1 MTISPRVFLLSLRCT
16 EMKVLNLSGDQVPF
30 NLDLTLS
37 CGQVF
42 RWVLEDQWWR
52 GVVDQKCVTIRQ
64 DGDTLIYTGWS
75 ESGIIRYFNL
85 HQSLPGIISS
95 IRNAIT
101 TYSGL
106 KRDPFFEIAIRAGQ
120 GLRIVKQDPWETLIS
135 FICSQNSNIPA
146 ITRRINL
153 LCERYGTPLGDN
165 SYGFPTPQALAHLDT
180 DRLRECATGYR
191 ASYISRTAAMILQ
204 HPDLLTLLPDLP
216 IADARDSLMELPG
229 VGPKV
234 ADCILLFG
242 YNHMEIV
249 PVDVW
254 IRSIITSV
262 YSLGSH
268 QSKKKKTYSYDDIS
282 RFCREY
288 YGPYAGYAQQLLF
301 AARKDL
307 PVPSLPATRI
317 GLL

>member
-1 MTISPRVFLLSLRCT
+1 MKSLYLT
-16 EMKVLNLSGDQVPF
+16 GDQLPF

-42 RWVLEDQWWR
+42 RWFREGDWWN
-52 GVVDQKCVTIRQ
+52 GVINQKLVSICQ
-64 DGDTLIYTGWS
+64 DGDILTYTGWS
-75 ESGIIRYFNL
+75 ESEIIQYFNL
-85 HQSLPGIISS
+85 HLSLPGIISS
-95 IRNAIT
+95 IRRSIT

-106 KRDPFFEIAIRAGQ
+106 ACDPFFEYAITAGQ

-153 LCERYGTPLGDN
+153 LCERYGSPIGDN
-165 SYGFPTPQALAHLDT
+165 KFGFPTPEALAHLDCNL
-180 DRLRECATGYR
+180 LRECSTGYR
-191 ASYISRTAAMILQ
+191 APYISRTAAMVLQ
-204 HPDLLTLLPDLP
+204 QPDMLTRLQDLS
-216 IADARDSLMELPG
+216 ISDARKKLIELPG

-242 YNHMEIV
+242 YNQMEIV

-254 IRSIITSV
+254 IRSIITSA
-262 YSLGSH
+262 YFQSSL
-268 QSKKKKTYSYDDIS
+268 QTPSKNTWSYDDIS
-282 RFCREY
+282 NFCREY

-307 PVPSLPATRI
+307 PAPSLPATP
-317 GLL
+317 GG